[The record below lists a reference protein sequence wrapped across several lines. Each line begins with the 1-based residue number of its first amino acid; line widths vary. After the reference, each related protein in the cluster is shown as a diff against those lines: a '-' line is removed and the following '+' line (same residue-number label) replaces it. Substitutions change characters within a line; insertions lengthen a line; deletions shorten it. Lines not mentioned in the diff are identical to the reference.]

1 MNFAFSEEQEA
12 LRETVRK
19 FMEDKSPST
28 EVRRLMETTEGYDP
42 AVWQQMGQEMGLQ
55 GLHIPEEYG
64 GQGFSFI
71 ELGIVLEEMGRVLL
85 AAPYFSTVCLAANA
99 ILNAGTEA
107 VKRVLVESEDDKGEL
122 WTTIGFAQHHRCIAS
137 GTDGFDHRQAG

>member
-1 MNFAFSEEQEA
+1 PGGGRGSARSVRRSATWRIRSARTRSHEEAAVNFAFSEEQEA

-19 FMEDKSPST
+19 FMDDKSPST

-42 AVWQQMGQEMGLQ
+42 AVWNQMGQEMGLQ

-71 ELGIVLEEMGRVLL
+71 E
-85 AAPYFSTVCLAANA
+85 
-99 ILNAGTEA
+99 
-107 VKRVLVESEDDKGEL
+107 
-122 WTTIGFAQHHRCIAS
+122 
-137 GTDGFDHRQAG
+137 

>member
-19 FMEDKSPST
+19 FMDDKSPST
-28 EVRRLMETTEGYDP
+28 EVRRLMETTEGYDA
-42 AVWQQMGQEMGLQ
+42 AVWSQMGQEMGLQ

-71 ELGIVLEEMGRVLL
+71 ELNDG
-85 AAPYFSTVCLAANA
+85 SCLANLQVLA
-99 ILNAGTEA
+99 EA
-107 VKRVLVESEDDKGEL
+107 ALPNYKDEITKLLIGSSVRVEGVLVESPGLRKIG
-122 WTTIGFAQHHRCIAS
+122 WTHQYAIYRTG
-137 GTDGFDHRQAG
+137 